1 KWRLSLLLVRS
12 VPVCGQAPLN
22 TRIVG
27 GQESSPGS
35 WPWIVSI
42 RPGERGKDHVCGGS
56 LINEQWVLTA
66 AHSDGDLVYVYLG
79 RHNYND
85 PNPNQVERKVIT
97 MKRHPQYDD
106 VFNEYDMALL
116 KLDSP
121 VPFSQYIY
129 PVCLASGGSSVHAG
143 VSAWVAGWGY
153 TQEGNFTFPNTLREV
168 SIPIIGDN
176 QCKCAIPF
184 FLPPDTLCA
193 GLQEGGKDTCQ
204 GDSGGPLVVKEGTRW
219 VQVGVVSI
227 GQGCG
232 RAKSPGVYS
241 EVSLYEEWVKNETT
255 SGNTPGF
262 VSVKATG
269 EDPDKSFTC
278 TTPAP
283 ATTTVAAT
291 NTTTQTTTPPLPN
304 VTYTTTT
311 TTTPP
316 PPLPNITYTTTT
328 TTYPPPPP
336 NITYTTT
343 NTTPFTTFTTESTT
357 DDDKSIF
364 GNGENIMLSQVL
376 YFCGLALSLFALG

>member
-1 KWRLSLLLVRS
+1 MNINNRQIWCLLSLRLFPLALAL
-12 VPVCGQAPLN
+12 CGQAPLN

-66 AHSDGDLVYVYLG
+66 AHCLDAIADGDLVYVYLG

-278 TTPAP
+278 A
-283 ATTTVAAT
+283 
-291 NTTTQTTTPPLPN
+291 LLLRFSL
-304 VTYTTTT
+304 VTFRIGLEVLLLHRIQEYYYYYFYIYCNGTTTT
-311 TTTPP
+311 TTANYCYNYGTT
-316 PPLPNITYTTTT
+316 ITATTTKTITTTTKSNYCCYSGTTTTSSTTTT
-328 TTYPPPPP
+328 TTSE
-336 NITYTTT
+336 IVWS
-343 NTTPFTTFTTESTT
+343 FF
-357 DDDKSIF
+357 
-364 GNGENIMLSQVL
+364 
-376 YFCGLALSLFALG
+376 